1 MSLSA
6 VSIRRPV
13 LAIVMSLTVVLFGI
27 IGFTYL
33 GVREY
38 PSVDPPIVTVSASYT
53 GANAE
58 VIESQLT
65 EPLEESI
72 SGIAGIRTIK
82 STSTEGRSIITV
94 EFELGVDMEAAANDV
109 RDKVSRAVRL
119 LPPDADN
126 PVVMKADADAIP
138 ILFLNIKS
146 DKRDLLEL
154 TDIARNVF
162 KERVQ
167 TIPGVSEVQ
176 IWGSKIYAMRLWM
189 DPAKLAAYRLTP
201 LDVRTALLRENV
213 ELPSGRI
220 EGETTELTVRTMSRL
235 QTVEEFNDLI
245 IRESEGRV
253 VRFRDVGRA
262 ELGPENLRTVLKRD
276 GIPMVGVTLIPR
288 SGANY
293 ISIVNEFN
301 RRVEDIKRDL
311 PEDIELGLGFDSSKY
326 IRDSIAEV
334 AQTVGLAFLLVFL
347 VIFLFLRDLRTTI
360 IPMISVPVSLIG
372 SFFIMYLAG
381 FSINVLTLLGIV
393 LAIGLVVDDAIVM
406 LENIFAK
413 IEGGMEPRQAGIRG
427 SAEVYFAIIS
437 TTVALAAVF
446 MPVIF
451 LQGLTGRLFR
461 EFGIVLAGAVL
472 ISSFVAL
479 SLTPMMSTR
488 LLRTMQKH
496 SPFYYKTEPFFS
508 RLTQGYRR
516 SLEWFMKR
524 RKVAFGVL
532 GISMVAIVGFG
543 MMLPSELAPL
553 EDRSGMRIIATA
565 PEGATF
571 EYMESYMNALI
582 EATKRS
588 VPEREAII
596 SVTSPGFGGGAVN
609 SGFMFLILQPPSER
623 ERSQQQVAMQMSGIV
638 QQLTGARGFVAQ
650 DQSIG
655 TRSFGL
661 PVQFVLQAPNFQK
674 LKEKLP
680 DFLAEAQ
687 QNPVFQFV
695 DVNLKFNK
703 PEVRVE
709 INRDRARTMG
719 VGAADI
725 AQTLQLAFSGQRFD
739 YFIMNGKQYQVIG
752 QVDRANRNT
761 PLDLRSISVRNTRGE
776 LIQLDN
782 VVTLV
787 EESSPPSLYRFNRYV
802 SATVSAG
809 LAPGFTMG
817 DGINAMREI
826 ADKVLDDSFST
837 ALDGQSKDYE
847 ESSSSLA
854 FAFLLAL
861 VLIYLVLSAQF
872 ESFRDPFIIM
882 LTVPMALGGALLS
895 LWYFGQTINIFSQ
908 IGQIMLIG
916 LVTKNGILIV
926 EFANQRKAQGL
937 SLLEA
942 IQDASV
948 ARFRPILMTSL
959 STILGTLPIALALG
973 AGSESRV
980 SMGIA
985 VIGGLIVASILTL
998 YVIPA
1003 MYSFV
1008 SKAGKTVS
1016 NVEDVLAPKVEEP
1029 ATVYE
1034 STMAK

>member
-13 LAIVMSLTVVLFGI
+13 LAIVMSITIVLFGV
-27 IGFTYL
+27 IGFTFL

-58 VIESQLT
+58 VMESQIT
-65 EPLEESI
+65 EPLEEAI
-72 SGIAGIRTIK
+72 SGIEGIRTLK

-94 EFELGVDMEAAANDV
+94 EFELGIDMETAANDV
-109 RDKVSRAVRL
+109 RDKVSRALRL

-126 PVVMKADADAIP
+126 PVVLKADADAIP
-138 ILFLNIKS
+138 IVFLNVKS
-146 DKRDLLEL
+146 DKRDLLQL
-154 TDIARNVF
+154 TDIAQNVF

-189 DPAKLAAYRLTP
+189 DPAKLAAYRLSP
-201 LDVRTALLRENV
+201 LDVRNALLRENI

-220 EGETTELTVRTMSRL
+220 EGMTTELTVRTMSRL
-235 QTVEEFNDLI
+235 RTVDDFNDLI
-245 IRESEGRV
+245 IREVDGRV
-253 VRFRDVGRA
+253 IRFRDIGRA
-262 ELGPENLRTVLKRD
+262 ELGPENLRTILKRD
-276 GIPMVGVTLIPR
+276 GIPMVGVVLVPR

-293 ISIVNEFN
+293 IAIVNEFN
-301 RRVEDIKRDL
+301 RRVEEIRREL
-311 PEDIELGLGFDSSKY
+311 PEDIELGLGFDTSKY
-326 IRDSIAEV
+326 IRESITEV

-347 VIFLFLRDLRTTI
+347 VIYFFLRDLRTTI

-372 SFFIMYLAG
+372 AFFIMYLAD
-381 FSINVLTLLGIV
+381 FSINVLTLLGVV

-413 IEGGMEPRQAGIRG
+413 IESGMPPREAGVRG
-427 SAEVYFAIIS
+427 AAEVYFAVIS

-461 EFGIVLAGAVL
+461 EFGIVLAGSVV

-488 LLRTMQKH
+488 LLRAHAKH
-496 SPFYYKTEPFFS
+496 SPFYVRTEPFFR
-508 RLTQGYRR
+508 RLTGAYRS
-516 SLEWFMKR
+516 SLEAFMAR
-524 RKVAFGVL
+524 RTLAFLIL
-532 GISMVAIVGFG
+532 GLSMVAIVGFG
-543 MMLPSELAPL
+543 ILLPSELAPL
-553 EDRSGMRIIATA
+553 EDRSGVRVIATG

-571 EYMESYMNALI
+571 EYMESYMSRLI
-582 EATKRS
+582 DEVRRS

-596 SVTSPGFGGGAVN
+596 SVTSPGFGAGAVN
-609 SGFMFLILQPPSER
+609 SGFMFVILKDPDER
-623 ERSQQQVAMQMSGIV
+623 DRSQQVIASQLSGITRE
-638 QQLTGARGFVAQ
+638 LTGARAFVTQ

-661 PVQFVLQAPNFQK
+661 PVQFVLQAPNF
-674 LKEKLP
+674 EKLRATLP
-680 DFLAEAQ
+680 RFMAEAQ

-703 PEVRVE
+703 PELRVE
-709 INRDRARTMG
+709 INRDRARTLG
-719 VGAADI
+719 VAAADI

-739 YFIMNGKQYQVIG
+739 FFIMNGKQYQVIG
-752 QVDRANRNT
+752 QVDRENRNK
-761 PLDLRSISVRNTRGE
+761 PLDLKSIYVRNSRGE
-776 LIQLDN
+776 LVQLDN
-782 VVTLV
+782 LVTLR

-809 LAPGFTMG
+809 LADGYTLG
-817 DGINAMREI
+817 DGIEAMRDI
-826 ADKVLDDSFST
+826 ARRVLDETFST
-837 ALDGQSKDYE
+837 ALDGPSKDYE

-854 FAFLLAL
+854 FAFVLAL

-872 ESFRDPFIIM
+872 ESFRDPFVIM
-882 LTVPMALGGALLS
+882 LTVPMALAGALFS
-895 LWYFGQTINIFSQ
+895 LWYFDQTINIFSQ

-937 SLLEA
+937 SILEA
-942 IQDASV
+942 IQDAAT

-985 VIGGLIVASILTL
+985 VIGGLIVATALTL

-1003 MYSFV
+1003 MYSYI
-1008 SKAGKTVS
+1008 SREGKTVS
-1016 NVEDVLAPKVEEP
+1016 NVDDAIRTDVKSPEP
-1029 ATVYE
+1029 EYDVV
-1034 STMAK
+1034 AK